1 LTVQRDESLN
11 NIKIDCLDFYKI
23 KYGENNSPPHKILQ
37 NNIGCIF
44 PGSLKKGEIDSIMSV
59 LANTKGLIIDFRC
72 YPSDFIVF
80 SLGKFL
86 MPKPT
91 KFVKFSVGSMVN
103 PGEFTFTQPLLVGE
117 NRIDYYKNKIV
128 IIVNEITQSSAE
140 YHTMAFRVAPEAIVI
155 GGTTAGA
162 DGNVSTIMLPGN
174 IRTMIS
180 GIGVYYPDGTET
192 QRVGIIP
199 DIEMHPTIK
208 GIRNGEDELM
218 NKAIELINNSK

>member
-1 LTVQRDESLN
+1 
-11 NIKIDCLDFYKI
+11 
-23 KYGENNSPPHKILQ
+23 
-37 NNIGCIF
+37 
-44 PGSLKKGEIDSIMSV
+44 MSV

-117 NRIDYYKNKIV
+117 NRIDYYKNKIL

-218 NKAIELINNSK
+218 NKAIELISNSK